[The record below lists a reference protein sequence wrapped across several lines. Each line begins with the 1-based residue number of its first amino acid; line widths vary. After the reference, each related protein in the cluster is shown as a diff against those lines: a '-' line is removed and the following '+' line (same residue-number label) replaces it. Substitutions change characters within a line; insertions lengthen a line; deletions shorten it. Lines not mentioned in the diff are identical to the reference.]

1 MFTSSPRLFG
11 GYLRQC
17 WSMREIPK
25 CVGRWGSG
33 KTLAFLTTRITEDRV
48 ILSVVFS
55 LNMAMISGAAVAIL

>member
-1 MFTSSPRLFG
+1 MSTSSPRLFG

-33 KTLAFLTTRITEDRV
+33 KTLAFLITGIMEDRV
-48 ILSVVFS
+48 ILSPVFS
-55 LNMAMISGAAVAIL
+55 LNMVMISGAAAAIL